1 MKIWN
6 PEDKSLLEYTSGN
19 LSEMKKLCTKSDDI
33 VSYLNLKDN
42 NFGLID
48 EFEDKK
54 NIINDKDF
62 MKKLISELDGI
73 NTLSFF
79 SLSKN
84 SLYTSL
90 VRELDTTNS
99 CDEIVLIIA
108 AKIAANR
115 KPETNGWN
123 KN

>member
-19 LSEMKKLCTKSDDI
+19 LSEVTKLCAKSDD
-33 VSYLNLKDN
+33 VKSYLNLKDK

-54 NIINDKDF
+54 NIINDQDF

-84 SLYTSL
+84 SLAEADQKKQKSVKIL
-90 VRELDTTNS
+90 SKTT
-99 CDEIVLIIA
+99 
-108 AKIAANR
+108 K
-115 KPETNGWN
+115 
-123 KN
+123 